1 MTDTI
6 DTTIK
11 LLVDEGRKRGFLTH
25 AEMNKLLEDQFLPP
39 DKLEQVFIGL
49 EEAGVDVIED
59 GDADLT
65 TDVTAGANVATP
77 PGTAAAAKAV
87 VEASRAVL
95 AEKIDDPVRMYLT
108 QMGEIPLLTRPQE
121 IFLAKSIEITRKRFR
136 KKCMGSG
143 VCMDVSLATLHEVLA
158 GNLAFDR
165 TLKVNPN
172 PKPDDDP

>member
-65 TDVTAGANVATP
+65 TDVTAGRPRHPARHRRRREGRGRGHARRARREDRR
-77 PGTAAAAKAV
+77 PGPHV
-87 VEASRAVL
+87 P
-95 AEKIDDPVRMYLT
+95 DPD
-108 QMGEIPLLTRPQE
+108 G
-121 IFLAKSIEITRKRFR
+121 
-136 KKCMGSG
+136 
-143 VCMDVSLATLHEVLA
+143 
-158 GNLAFDR
+158 
-165 TLKVNPN
+165 
-172 PKPDDDP
+172 